1 MDITK
6 SKEPSRVLRNA
17 VLGIDGIAQLPPRT
31 RIIYHR
37 GPVFSLSE
45 NARGLGKTAR
55 YLMDLGRVW
64 LYQQRAGHET
74 YEWIAEVRKPS

>member
-1 MDITK
+1 MDSTK
-6 SKEPSRVLRNA
+6 SKVPARVVRNA
-17 VLGIDGIAQLPPRT
+17 VMGIDGIAQLEPGT

-45 NARGLGKTAR
+45 NARGLGKVAR
-55 YLMDLGRVW
+55 DLMDLGRVW

-74 YEWIAEVRKPS
+74 YEWIAEVRG